1 MSGPVSSTPFRTQK
15 SRVLPWLVLVTG
27 LLVTLVVWRS
37 MLAERDQ
44 QQMARFARV
53 RDRVVDALLARF
65 AAAEQALYGGR
76 TLVESTEEVTTER
89 WAHYVNSVLPFFDQ
103 GVVGLGYVERL
114 PRTDLERVEARIRAA
129 GRPEFT
135 AERQG
140 SKPWV
145 YLVTQIEPL
154 ARNAGALGKD
164 VGSGDTRRTAAEASA
179 TRGVPVISGRIGLV
193 EGTQTSPGCLLFL
206 PVYARGEMPATVPE
220 REAKVRG
227 WVYASL
233 RVDRLLQAI
242 VQVGEGLLEIEAF
255 DGDGAQ
261 AKNLL
266 FDSDGELALDD
277 SRWAAVQAETG
288 FTAAVTQQV
297 YGRTWQLRLRATPQF
312 SQRIAAA
319 MTAIVLGCGTVLS
332 VLGCGLTWMLVNAR
346 GTALRQVG
354 AAAASLR
361 RAEAEAQRLA
371 LVASRTASYVLIA
384 DAEWRIEWVNE
395 SFERFFGYR
404 ADEVRGRRPSEIFEG
419 PETNRGTVA
428 AIAAAAA
435 KGEPYRGEILNYT
448 KDKTARWVELEMQPL
463 KDKGGRVTGFIALQ
477 LDITNRKRIEE
488 EVARKEAEFRFM
500 FESAP
505 TGISWQWVEADGTRR
520 RLSNEAHLRIIGL
533 TAEQMDEPDMF
544 RRITPPED
552 WARQAALYE
561 RLERG
566 EIDHFALKK
575 RYHRLDG
582 TTVWVEISFHRF
594 RDPRG
599 GYQEVSTLIDLTE
612 LQRTQEELARKEGQL
627 RFIFDSLAVGVFW
640 RRHTPDGQIE
650 RLINDA
656 HVRMCGLSRDALLV
670 PGAFRG
676 ISYPEE
682 YEAQQKLYA
691 RLTAGEIGQ
700 FSVEKRYRHPDG
712 RVVWVE
718 LTQQRR
724 NLPDGGFEELSSLV
738 DITERK
744 RAEDEL
750 AKARARLQ
758 FVFEVAPVGISWHE
772 NSAETKIIVNPE
784 HARITG
790 VAPERA
796 AEPGVYLAATHPD
809 DRVRQ
814 APWNE
819 KLGRGEIDRFTLEK
833 RYVHADGA
841 VVWVVFSTRVF
852 VDAQSGLRQGVTTL
866 VDITELKRKEEELRV
881 AKEAAEAA
889 NLAKS
894 QFLAMMSHEIRTP
907 MNGVIGMTSLLLDT
921 GLSQEHR
928 DYVET
933 IRTSGDALLTIINDI
948 LDFSKIES
956 GKLELETTDFAVREC
971 VEGALDLLAPRFAE
985 KGLDLLYEIGDG
997 VPGLV
1002 RGDPTRLRQV
1012 LVNLLGNA
1020 VKFTEQGEVV
1030 LRIGAAPKGER
1041 HVELEFSVRD
1051 TGIGIPPE
1059 GMARLFR
1066 SFSQVD
1072 ASTTR
1077 KFGGTG
1083 LGLAI
1088 SRRLA
1093 ELMGGRMWVESEVG
1107 KGSTFH
1113 FTIVPEAVG
1122 SKPRPWQ
1129 AALPPA
1135 LQGRT
1140 LLVVDDNA
1148 TNRRIMTD
1156 VATGWGMRPQVYAS
1170 GREALAALREGRLFD
1185 AAVLDMHMPE
1195 MDGAMLAR
1203 AIRTLR
1209 TREAMPLVLLSSL
1222 GAREAVDDPS
1232 LFDAY
1237 LTKPA
1242 KPSQLL
1248 ETLGAFF
1255 KPEPIEAGNASAHPF
1270 VVAAAKAATRSE
1282 RVLLAEDNVVNQKVA
1297 LLMLGKSGFRAD
1309 LAANGHEVI
1318 DALARQH
1325 YDVVLMDVQMPEMDG
1340 LAAAREICRRWPE
1353 PNRRPWIIA
1362 LTANAM
1368 QGDRELCMAA
1378 GMDDYI
1384 SKPIKTDELVA
1395 AMDRARDALR
1405 RRT

>member
-1 MSGPVSSTPFRTQK
+1 MARSVSSAPFRTQK

-44 QQMARFARV
+44 QQQARFGRV
-53 RDRVVDALLARF
+53 RDRVVDALMARF

-76 TLVESTEEVTTER
+76 TLVESTEEVTSER
-89 WAHYVNSVLPFFDQ
+89 WAHYVGSVLPFFDK

-114 PRTDLERVEARIRAA
+114 PRERLDQVEARIRAA
-129 GRPEFT
+129 GRPQFT
-135 AERQG
+135 AERAG
-140 SKPWV
+140 ERPWV
-145 YLVTQIEPL
+145 FLVTQIEPL

-164 VGSGDTRRTAAEASA
+164 VGSGNTRRTAAEAA
-179 TRGVPVISGRIGLV
+179 GARGVPVISGRIGIV
-193 EGTQTSPGCLLFL
+193 EGDHTAPGSLLFL
-206 PVYARGEMPATVPE
+206 PVYGRGAEPTTPAE
-220 REAKVRG
+220 REAALRG

-233 RVDRLLQAI
+233 RVDQLLQAI
-242 VQVGEGLLEIEAF
+242 VPVSEGLLEVEAF
-255 DGDGAQ
+255 DGDGAN
-261 AKNLL
+261 AKTLL
-266 FDSDGELALDD
+266 FDSDGRLSLDD
-277 SRWAAVQAETG
+277 AQWAAVQANTD
-288 FTAAVTQQV
+288 FTATLEQAI
-297 YGRTWQLRLRATPQF
+297 YGRTWLLRMRATAQF
-312 SQRIAAA
+312 TQRIAAA

-332 VLGCGLTWMLVNAR
+332 ILVCGLTWMLVNDR

-354 AAAASLR
+354 AAAASLQ

-371 LVASRTASYVLIA
+371 LVASRTASCVLIA
-384 DAEWRIEWVNE
+384 DPEWRIEWVNE

-404 ADEVRGRRPSEIFEG
+404 ADEVRGRRPGEIFDG
-419 PETNRGTVA
+419 PETNPGTVA

-435 KGEPYRGEILNYT
+435 KGESYRGEILNYT
-448 KDKTARWVELEMQPL
+448 KDKSARWVELEMQPL
-463 KDKGGRVTGFIALQ
+463 KDRQGRVTGFIALQ

-505 TGISWQWVEADGTRR
+505 TGISWQWVHADGTKR
-520 RLSNEAHLRIIGL
+520 RLSNDAHLRIIGL
-533 TAEQMDEPDMF
+533 TAEQMDEPGMF

-552 WARQAALYE
+552 WARQEALYA
-561 RLERG
+561 RLEAG
-566 EIDHFALKK
+566 EIDNFALKK

-599 GYQEVSTLIDLTE
+599 GYQEVSTLVDLTE
-612 LQRTQEELARKEGQL
+612 LQRTQAELARKEGQL

-640 RRHTPDGQIE
+640 RRHMPDGQVE

-656 HVRMCGLSRDALLV
+656 HVRMCGLTREELLV
-670 PGAFRG
+670 PGAFRK
-676 ISYPEE
+676 ISFPDEHD
-682 YEAQQKLYA
+682 AQQQLYA
-691 RLTAGEIGQ
+691 KLAAGEIAQ
-700 FSVEKRYRHPDG
+700 FSVEKRYLHADG

-750 AKARARLQ
+750 ARARARLQ

-772 NSAETKIIVNPE
+772 NSGETKILVNPE
-784 HARITG
+784 HVRITG
-790 VAPERA
+790 VPPERA
-796 AEPGVYLAATHPD
+796 TEPGVYLAATHPE

-814 APWNE
+814 EPWNE
-819 KLGRGEIDRFTLEK
+819 KLRRGEIDRFTLEK
-833 RYVHADGA
+833 RYIHADGA
-841 VVWVVFSTRVF
+841 EVWVVFSTRNF
-852 VDAQSGLRQGVTTL
+852 VDEKSGLRQGVTTL
-866 VDITELKRKEEELRV
+866 VDITELKRKEDELRV
-881 AKEAAEAA
+881 AKDAAEAA

-985 KGLDLLYEIGDG
+985 KGLDLLYEVGDG

-1020 VKFTEQGEVV
+1020 VKFTERGEVV
-1030 LRIGAAPKGER
+1030 LRIAAAPHGGR
-1041 HVELEFSVRD
+1041 HVELQFSVRD

-1113 FTIVPEAVG
+1113 FTIVPETVG
-1122 SKPRPWQ
+1122 AKPRPWQ
-1129 AALPPA
+1129 AAMPPA
-1135 LQGRT
+1135 LQGRA
-1140 LLVVDDNA
+1140 VMIVDDNA

-1156 VATGWGMRPQVYAS
+1156 VTTGWGMRPQVFSS
-1170 GREALAALREGRLFD
+1170 GREALAALRDGKVFD
-1185 AAVLDMHMPE
+1185 LAVLDMHMPE

-1203 AIRTLR
+1203 GIRRLR
-1209 TREAMPLVLLSSL
+1209 TREEMPLLLLSSL
-1222 GAREAVDDPS
+1222 GAREEVDDPD
-1232 LFDAY
+1232 LFDVY

-1242 KPSQLL
+1242 KPAQLL
-1248 ETLGAFF
+1248 EALGTLF
-1255 KPEPIEAGNASAHPF
+1255 KPGPAEGGAAAHAF
-1270 VVAAAKAATRSE
+1270 VAAAAKTATRAE

-1318 DALARQH
+1318 DALTRQH

-1340 LAAAREICRRWPE
+1340 MTAAREICRRWPE
-1353 PNRRPWIIA
+1353 RAQRPWIIA

-1384 SKPIKTDELVA
+1384 SKPIKTDELLA
-1395 AMDRARDALR
+1395 AMDRAREALQAR
-1405 RRT
+1405 K